1 MELDK
6 AEKVMYQK
14 KCYGSRKIND
24 QGQALNENHLIE
36 KQIRNLVPGQL
47 IIFGRLDK
55 NNGQS
60 NNRFVVKTDG
70 MIRWKPHTENFIWNN
85 LGK

>member
-1 MELDK
+1 
-6 AEKVMYQK
+6 MYQK
-14 KCYGSRKIND
+14 KCYSSRKIND

-36 KQIRNLVPGQL
+36 KRIRNLVPGQL
-47 IIFGRLDK
+47 IIFGKLDK

-60 NNRFVVKTDG
+60 NNRFVVKTGG